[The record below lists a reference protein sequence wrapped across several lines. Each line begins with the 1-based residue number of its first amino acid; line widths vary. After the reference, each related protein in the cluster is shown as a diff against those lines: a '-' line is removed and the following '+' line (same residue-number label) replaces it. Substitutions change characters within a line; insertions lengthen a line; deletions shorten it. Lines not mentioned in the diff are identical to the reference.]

1 MILTPKY
8 SIGDIV
14 YCISTFQAQK
24 WHPCP
29 DCKGAR
35 KWAAQSPAGAEFT
48 FACPR
53 CAGSYQSYR
62 DISLS
67 YTAHVSSVATLT
79 IGSVRTDTADEK
91 CPIDYMCVETG
102 VGSGTIYDE
111 TGLFLIRE
119 DADKAAQAL
128 ADKRNAETDWIVEQ
142 FDASF
147 RISDYELDNAV
158 LDMAQ
163 KMRTANTISVEIL
176 FEELEDCMD
185 MVEVR
190 EVIKKFEFK

>member
-1 MILTPKY
+1 MILKPKY
-8 SIGDIV
+8 SIGDTV

-29 DCKGAR
+29 DCLGEK

-53 CAGSYQSYR
+53 CRGSYQSYR

-67 YTAHVSSVATLT
+67 YISHVPSIATLT
-79 IGSVRTDTADEK
+79 IGSVRTDTADKK

-119 DADKAAQAL
+119 AADKAAQAL
-128 ADKRNAETDWIVEQ
+128 ADQRNAETDWIVEQ
-142 FDASF
+142 FNASF
-147 RISDYELDNAV
+147 TISDYELDNAM
-158 LDMAQ
+158 LDSAQ
-163 KMRTANTISVEIL
+163 KVRTANTAGIEIL
-176 FEELEDCMD
+176 FEELRDCQD
-185 MVEVR
+185 MEEVT
-190 EVIKKFEFK
+190 ETINNFEFK